1 MLKFDAAELS
11 GPVDWSGPTMPPI
24 GTAVAK
30 LRWINS
36 PFHWHRNHGSELFGV
51 LDGEVEMRVRSGLGA
66 AETVLLV
73 RGQML
78 LIEEGEEH
86 VAYPCGE
93 ARILV
98 VEHADSE

>member
-1 MLKFDAAELS
+1 
-11 GPVDWSGPTMPPI
+11 
-24 GTAVAK
+24 
-30 LRWINS
+30 
-36 PFHWHRNHGSELFGV
+36 V